1 MSVDKLRVFHEEL
14 LQEEEV
20 KVSELPTEIQSRIR
34 GFNLMRKKLEN
45 NPDDE
50 KLFVQLQKQAVKLGD
65 DVQSFIENDYDD
77 EDDHDDEERK
87 SGANEDMNEH

>member
-34 GFNLMRKKLEN
+34 GFNLMRKN
-45 NPDDE
+45 
-50 KLFVQLQKQAVKLGD
+50 
-65 DVQSFIENDYDD
+65 
-77 EDDHDDEERK
+77 
-87 SGANEDMNEH
+87 